1 MKNSKIKFYIMLIIN
16 NVFKEMYQ
24 AKTCTN
30 TNILQYAKLKARKSL
45 YLVLKKKPFAK
56 EIVEELNEEV
66 ERRLTNFIE
75 KLVKKMEERQNDD
88 PEKLLKYT
96 ILKAIV
102 RILDNIM
109 KENYIQMT
117 EDDKAAVEIIFGDG
131 DDSDDNDDYNANFN
145 GNKGFH
151 DKQRNNFNG
160 NFNGKKGFHDKQG
173 NNNNS
178 HKPSNNPF
186 GSMPNNSPHTPIY

>member
-1 MKNSKIKFYIMLIIN
+1 MLILN
-16 NVFKEMYQ
+16 NYFKEMYQ
-24 AKTCTN
+24 ARTCTS
-30 TNILQYAKLKARKSL
+30 TNILQYAKSKARKSL

-131 DDSDDNDDYNANFN
+131 DDNDDNDDYNANYN
-145 GNKGFH
+145 ANYNENKGFH
-151 DKQRNNFNG
+151 DKQRNNFND
-160 NFNGKKGFHDKQG
+160 NFNGKKGFYDKQG

-186 GSMPNNSPHTPIY
+186 GPMPNNSPYPPIY